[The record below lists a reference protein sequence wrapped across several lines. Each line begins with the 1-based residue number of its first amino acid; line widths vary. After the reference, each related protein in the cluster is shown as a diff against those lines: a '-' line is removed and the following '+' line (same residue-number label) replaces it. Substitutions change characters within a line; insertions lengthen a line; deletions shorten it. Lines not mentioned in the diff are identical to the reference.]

1 MCYTYC
7 YISNVKVKNVL
18 HKNHEPVFCKEHR
31 LMGISGSVFII

>member
-18 HKNHEPVFCKEHR
+18 HKNHEPLSFTEHR